1 MKAIELRCDH
11 RRDPIGIGS
20 AQPRLDWLLTAES
33 YGSAQTAAQVQVSF
47 DGDDWAESLAWDSG
61 VVNTPHN
68 SVVYS
73 GPAVPSNVV
82 AYWRVR
88 VWDQSGT
95 VGDWSDVARWR
106 QGVAPSDWRAQW
118 IGYDE
123 GRDAYDPTIPYYCA
137 DDFEKGENHPF
148 LPRPALLRSAFQVDA
163 DVASAVLYVSAFG
176 LTDVWINGAKATVGH
191 MIPGNCDYRKRV
203 YSFGYEVTSCLRSG
217 SNAISAV
224 LADGWY
230 AGYIGLNPRQ
240 WWGAKPRLS
249 VQLCIEYRDGRRQ
262 TVVTDGSWRG
272 CVGPWLYADIMHGA
286 GYDATLEPVGWRLP
300 GYDDSAWHP
309 VETGAEYDHIPQ
321 MHPGMPIVEH
331 ERIPP
336 KHIRRLNND
345 EALVDFGKCFSG
357 MTCIRVKGPRGAQID
372 LYHAEELE
380 QDGGELHYFGN
391 RSAQAHDCYILS
403 GDGEESFQPEFT
415 YHGFRYAHIYGLKR
429 VELLGIEGVAISSRL
444 PDATELTSDH
454 PVIND
459 VIQMLRNT
467 EQSNLYDMPTD
478 VCARD
483 ERLGW
488 GADGHFFM
496 HTAATLNHS
505 ALFLRKWLV
514 DALDGQTADGGFW
527 AIAPAV
533 MMKDI
538 APFVG
543 DLQSNIAIHC
553 AWMLTRLYRDM
564 QPVAEAFPALERY
577 FEFMV
582 NGSDR
587 LLRFATGHDWLD
599 LGHGGHTD
607 SDHGYGTCDPTLLG
621 TAWFARQAQMMAEIA
636 DALEQT
642 ERADYYRLMYGKIK
656 GAFRTFFLG
665 RNQLLRGATQAG
677 YLLAAAFGLIEGE
690 ELDAARVWV
699 EADMDARGGISWGT
713 SAASVALQGLCALGL
728 EDRAAAFMRS
738 TDYPSFGYMHSQGAT
753 AVWERWDGIYEG
765 QFHPHQMN
773 AFDHI
778 GLAAAGAWILER
790 LAGIAPGAD
799 GYRVIR
805 LEPVL
810 DRHIGG
816 MRARYLSAAGPIESE
831 WHYEGEAVRWR
842 VSVPAGAEGRLKLPV
857 QRDDIRVVRGE
868 EGIAGCHSADG
879 GLAMDLRS
887 GQYEFIIAIKN
898 EEA

>member
-1 MKAIELRCDH
+1 MKATELRCDY
-11 RRDPIGIGS
+11 RQNPIGIGG
-20 AQPRLDWLLTAES
+20 AQPRLDWILSSEG
-33 YGSAQTAAQVQVSF
+33 YCDAQTAAQVQVSL
-47 DGDDWAESLAWDSG
+47 DRDNWAESLAWDSG
-61 VVNTPHN
+61 VVNSSHN
-68 SVVYS
+68 SMIYG
-73 GPAVPSNVV
+73 GPAVPSNTLV
-82 AYWRVR
+82 YWRVR
-88 VWDQSGT
+88 VWDASGAC
-95 VGDWSDVARWR
+95 GEWSETACWR
-106 QGVAPSDWRAQW
+106 QGITQSDWRADW

-123 GRDAYDPTIPYYCA
+123 GRDAYDPSIPYYCA

-148 LPRPALLRSAFQVDA
+148 LPRPALLRDEFQVDS
-163 DVASAVLYVSAFG
+163 DLASAVLYVSAFG
-176 LTDVWINGAKATVGH
+176 LTDIWINGKKATTGH

-203 YSFGYEVTSCLRSG
+203 YGFGYEVTSFLHGGR
-217 SNAISAV
+217 NAISAV

-249 VQLCIEYRDGRRQ
+249 AELHIEYEDGRRQ
-262 TVVTDGSWRG
+262 VVTTNDAWRG

-286 GYDATLEPVGWRLP
+286 GYDATLEPEGWRLP
-300 GYDDSAWHP
+300 GYDDAGWHP
-309 VETGAEYDHIPQ
+309 VETGAEYDHVPQ
-321 MHPGMPIVEH
+321 MHPGVPIVEH
-331 ERIPP
+331 ERLTP
-336 KHIRRLNND
+336 KSIRCVND
-345 EALVDFGKCFSG
+345 DEILVDFGKCFSG
-357 MTCIRVKGPRGAQID
+357 VTCIRVKGPRGARID

-380 QDGGELHYFGN
+380 PDGSELHFFGN

-403 GDGEESFQPEFT
+403 GEGEETFQPEFT
-415 YHGFRYAHIYGLKR
+415 YHGFRYAHIHGLEK
-429 VELLGIEGVAISSRL
+429 VQLLGIEGVAVSSQL
-444 PDATELTSDH
+444 PDATELTSDN
-454 PVIND
+454 PAINNVIE
-459 VIQMLRNT
+459 MLRNT

-505 ALFLRKWLV
+505 ALFLRKWLQ

-543 DLQSNIAIHC
+543 DLQSNIAVHC
-553 AWMLTRLYRDM
+553 AWMLTRLYRDL

-599 LGHGGHTD
+599 LGHGGHSD
-607 SDHGYGTCDPTLLG
+607 YDHGYGTCDPTLLG
-621 TAWFARQAQMMAEIA
+621 TAWFARQAQMLEEVAEVLGE
-636 DALEQT
+636 D
-642 ERADYYRLMYGKIK
+642 ERADYYRLMYGKIRD
-656 GAFRTFFLG
+656 AFRTFFLG
-665 RNQLLRGATQAG
+665 RNRLLRGATQAG

-690 ELDAARVWV
+690 ELDAARKWV
-699 EADMDARGGISWGT
+699 ANDMDRRGGISWGT
-713 SAASVALQGLCALGL
+713 SAAAAALQGLCALGL

-765 QFHPHQMN
+765 QFQPHQMN

-805 LEPVL
+805 LEPVM
-810 DRHIGG
+810 DRQIGG
-816 MRARYLSAAGPIESE
+816 MHAFYLSAAGQVESE
-831 WHYEGEAVRWR
+831 WHYEGDTVRWR

-857 QRDDIRVVRGE
+857 QKNDIRVVRGV
-868 EGIAGCHSADG
+868 EGIADRYSADG
-879 GLAMDLRS
+879 GMAMNLRS
-887 GQYEFIIAIKN
+887 GQYEFIIGNKN